1 MRCQC
6 CNASLT
12 DFEATIKHGI
22 TRQYVELCSDCLKTI
37 EAYIPIQVRQD
48 LMNESDTAMTESLI
62 DDNGYID
69 GGLDA
74 EDPED
79 YWTDWDGR

>member
-1 MRCQC
+1 M
-6 CNASLT
+6 LT
-12 DFEATIKHGI
+12 DFEATIKHAI
-22 TRQYVELCSDCLKTI
+22 TRKYLEICSDCLKTI
-37 EAYIPIQVRQD
+37 EAHIPIQVRQD
-48 LMNESDTAMTESLI
+48 LMAESDTALSESLV

-79 YWTDWDGR
+79 YWTDWDNR

>member
-12 DFEATIKHGI
+12 DFEATIKHAI
-22 TRQYVELCSDCLKTI
+22 TRKYVEICTDCLKTI
-37 EAYIPIQVRQD
+37 DAYIPIQVRQD
-48 LMNESDTAMTESLI
+48 LMNESDTTLPEQLA
-62 DDNGYID
+62 DGDGYID

-79 YWTDWDGR
+79 YWTDWDNR

>member
-1 MRCQC
+1 M
-6 CNASLT
+6 A
-12 DFEATIKHGI
+12 
-22 TRQYVELCSDCLKTI
+22 
-37 EAYIPIQVRQD
+37 
-48 LMNESDTAMTESLI
+48 ESDTNPNEALI

-79 YWTDWDGR
+79 YWTDWDNR

>member
-6 CNASLT
+6 CNAMLT
-12 DFEATIKHGI
+12 DYEATIKHAI
-22 TRQYVELCSDCLKTI
+22 TRKYVELCADCLKTI
-37 EAYIPIQVRQD
+37 DAYIPIQVRQD
-48 LMNESDTAMTESLI
+48 LMNESDTVLSEPLI

-74 EDPED
+74 EDPDD
-79 YWTDWDGR
+79 YWTDWDNR

>member
-6 CNASLT
+6 CNTMLT
-12 DFEATIKHGI
+12 DYEATIKHAI
-22 TRQYVELCSDCLKTI
+22 TRKYLEICSDCLKTI
-37 EAYIPIQVRQD
+37 EAHIPIQVRQD
-48 LMNESDTAMTESLI
+48 LMAESDTALTDSLI

-79 YWTDWDGR
+79 YWTDWDNR

>member
-6 CNASLT
+6 CNAELT
-12 DFEATIKHGI
+12 DFEATIKHAI
-22 TRQYVELCSDCLKTI
+22 TRKYLEICSDCLKTI
-37 EAYIPIQVRQD
+37 EAHIPIQVRQD
-48 LMNESDTAMTESLI
+48 LMAESDTALTDSLI

-79 YWTDWDGR
+79 YWTAWDER

>member
-6 CNASLT
+6 CNTMLT
-12 DFEATIKHGI
+12 DYEATIKHAI
-22 TRQYVELCSDCLKTI
+22 TRKYLEICSDCLKTI
-37 EAYIPIQVRQD
+37 EAHIPIQVRQD
-48 LMNESDTAMTESLI
+48 LMAESDTALSESLV
-62 DDNGYID
+62 DDGGYID

-79 YWTDWDGR
+79 YWTAWDER

>member
-6 CNASLT
+6 CNAELT
-12 DFEATIKHGI
+12 DFEATIKHAI
-22 TRQYVELCSDCLKTI
+22 TRKYLEICNDCLKTI
-37 EAYIPIQVRQD
+37 EAHIPIQVRQD
-48 LMNESDTAMTESLI
+48 LMAESDTALTDSLI

-79 YWTDWDGR
+79 YWTAWDER

>member
-6 CNASLT
+6 CNAELT
-12 DFEATIKHGI
+12 DFEATIKHAI
-22 TRQYVELCSDCLKTI
+22 TRKYLEICNDCLKTI
-37 EAYIPIQVRQD
+37 EAHIPIQVRQD
-48 LMNESDTAMTESLI
+48 LMAESDTALTDSLI

-79 YWTDWDGR
+79 YWTDWDNR

>member
-6 CNASLT
+6 CNAALT

-79 YWTDWDGR
+79 YWTDWDNR